1 MSRLRGGRS
10 LTTVPAIAI
19 SPPLIASRPAIIR
32 SSVDFP
38 QPEGPTNT
46 TNSPEPI
53 ARSTPWI
60 TSLLPYDLTTL
71 RSETSAIAQSSG
83 ERARLRE
90 PAVDDERLAGDRA
103 RFVGGEK
110 QRGACDV
117 ILGQAELQALLLDE
131 CALLRGR
138 RPQRA
143 LALGRDGTGRDRI
156 DANRALAQLA
166 RQRARESVN
175 RRLRRR
181 ISGKSGAPAHPR
193 YRPEVDDRA
202 AARSRHLRRDRLRR
216 EEVMAKIDGERGV
229 PVVRRDAI
237 ERVAVVARRVVDEHA
252 DRPERRGGG
261 GDGAAQRGDVADV
274 AMPVAHAGAVGERAR
289 RRVVDV
295 DEGDAA
301 ALRGERAH
309 DRRADARRTA
319 GNEYRAA
326 GEIVVAGEPARIAV
340 THRRAPPLETAFVPA
355 RRSVP
360 YRPAG
365 VKRAHDRYQPCR
377 RAHRAALSRREG
389 VMPCSFPSTHS
400 STRSHPVRRPSVRG
414 CRAARR
420 RPPRRSAARDS
431 TSSLSTPSTRRSIR
445 RRWPSC
451 CARSPARRRL
461 RSCDR
466 RGTTW

>member
-32 SSVDFP
+32 SNVDFP

-131 CALLRGR
+131 CALLR
-138 RPQRA
+138 
-143 LALGRDGTGRDRI
+143 
-156 DANRALAQLA
+156 
-166 RQRARESVN
+166 ARESVN

-181 ISGKSGAPAHPR
+181 ISGKSAAPAHPR

-261 GDGAAQRGDVADV
+261 GDGAAQRGDVAD
-274 AMPVAHAGAVGERAR
+274 
-289 RRVVDV
+289 
-295 DEGDAA
+295 
-301 ALRGERAH
+301 
-309 DRRADARRTA
+309 
-319 GNEYRAA
+319 
-326 GEIVVAGEPARIAV
+326 
-340 THRRAPPLETAFVPA
+340 
-355 RRSVP
+355 
-360 YRPAG
+360 
-365 VKRAHDRYQPCR
+365 
-377 RAHRAALSRREG
+377 
-389 VMPCSFPSTHS
+389 
-400 STRSHPVRRPSVRG
+400 
-414 CRAARR
+414 
-420 RPPRRSAARDS
+420 
-431 TSSLSTPSTRRSIR
+431 
-445 RRWPSC
+445 
-451 CARSPARRRL
+451 
-461 RSCDR
+461 
-466 RGTTW
+466 